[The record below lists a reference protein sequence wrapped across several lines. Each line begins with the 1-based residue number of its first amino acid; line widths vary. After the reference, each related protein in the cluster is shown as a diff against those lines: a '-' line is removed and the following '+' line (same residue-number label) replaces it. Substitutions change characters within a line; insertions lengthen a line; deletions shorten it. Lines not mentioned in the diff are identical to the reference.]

1 MNNKFFFGF
10 IFIVF
15 CQIFTGLIFNFYIFN
30 DRIYFNSF
38 IDKLDSDQIERM
50 ITFNRKYSWVSLVL
64 NPLLYL
70 IKLFLISI
78 SIYFIKIIIGKAFNA
93 SFGQIFMGVTKA
105 DLIFLALALFR
116 VVYFLSNPPD
126 NLDDIQNFAPGS
138 LFQFVSQVNEPWLVY
153 PLQAISIWELGFVLF
168 LAFQLK
174 EYFQNDFALSLQNVL
189 LSYGTVFL
197 LWIVFV
203 VFITLNLT

>member
-1 MNNKFFFGF
+1 MLLFVIFFQFIFGF
-10 IFIVF
+10 VF
-15 CQIFTGLIFNFYIFN
+15 NLYIFN
-30 DRIYFNSF
+30 DRVYFNSF
-38 IDKLDSDQIERM
+38 IDKLDSDQIESM
-50 ITFNRKYSWVSLVL
+50 IAFNRKYSWVSLVL

-93 SFGQIFMGVTKA
+93 SFVQIFMGVTKA

-138 LFQFVSQVNEPWLVY
+138 LFQLVSQVNEPWLVY
-153 PLQAISIWELGFVLF
+153 PLQAISIWELGFVLL

-189 LSYGTVFL
+189 LSYGSIFL